1 MAALRGRITALLLSI
16 TLILL
21 FHSIALAEGITVTAA
36 TNPNLG
42 TILADRNGKTLYV
55 FLRDT
60 PNTSSACYDRCAT
73 NWPPLLITEGNPV
86 AGQGVNGNLLGVLA
100 RTDGTRQVMYNGMPL
115 YYFAAD
121 ANPGDT
127 SGQGVGKVWFVLNLD
142 AAGTPAT
149 LPAAPAPAASAPAA
163 PAPAAPVATTRNV
176 DIKDNAFDAKA
187 ITVNVGDTLTWT
199 IAGQNEHTVTADNG
213 SFDSDDL
220 KAGEKT
226 TFSFTFTKAGTFAYY
241 CKYHGGPG
249 GIGMSGTIVVQA
261 AGAAGAPAAL
271 PRTGGAAFPLS
282 ILSLMAIAFLS
293 IGLFLLR
300 RRQRPLR

>member
-127 SGQGVGKVWFVLNLD
+127 NGQGVGKVWFVLNLD

-163 PAPAAPVATTRNV
+163 PAPAAPAAATRNV

-261 AGAAGAPAAL
+261 AAVAGAPAAL

-282 ILSLMAIAFLS
+282 IMSLMAIAFLS

-300 RRQRPLR
+300 RRQRPMR